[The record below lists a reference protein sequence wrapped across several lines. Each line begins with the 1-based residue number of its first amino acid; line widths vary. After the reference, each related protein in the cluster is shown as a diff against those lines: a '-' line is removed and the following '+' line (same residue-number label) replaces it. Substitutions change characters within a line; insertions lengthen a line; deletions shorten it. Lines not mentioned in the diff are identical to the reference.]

1 MGILLMRAGLLF
13 TGAEE
18 IPDGWLLAR
27 DGVIAEV
34 GSGQPPPADEVLS
47 LPSCLAVPGLVN
59 AHDHMYQWATRGY
72 VPDGGLFEWLRALYP
87 VWAQI
92 DADTVRVAAR
102 AAMARLLLSGCTLS
116 TDHHYV
122 FPHGQMGIFEALVE
136 TSRELGLRFHPCR
149 GSMSLGESKGGL
161 PPDSVVEDE
170 DAILAH
176 TEEMISKF
184 HDPGPGAM
192 CRVVVAPCS
201 PFSVTPQ
208 LMRESAELARRH
220 GVRLHTHLAETL
232 DEERFCQEHFGKRP
246 FELMQDL
253 GWTGGDVWFAHGIHF
268 DDAEIGH
275 VASSR
280 TGVAHCPSS
289 NMRLGAGAC
298 RVEDLVRAGAV
309 VGLGVDGAAS
319 NEDAN
324 LAGEVHQALLMA
336 RTRAAMEGR
345 EDAATALSARDAWRL
360 ATAGGAECLGRDDCG
375 SLTAGKCADV
385 AFFRLDDLAH
395 AGMDDPLA
403 ALALAPPAR
412 AEAVVVNGK
421 IVVREGRLLTG
432 DEALIARDLAAE
444 SKRLASRA
452 SARP

>member
-1 MGILLMRAGLLF
+1 VTALLLRAGLLF
-13 TGAEE
+13 TGGEE
-18 IPDGWLLAR
+18 IQNGWLLAR
-27 DGVIAEV
+27 DGMIAEV
-34 GSGQPPPADEVLS
+34 GSGPPPSADEVLN
-47 LPSCLAVPGLVN
+47 LPNSVAVPGLVN

-72 VPDGGLFEWLRALYP
+72 VPDGGLFDWLRTLYP

-92 DADTVRVAAR
+92 DSDTVRIAAR

-116 TDHHYV
+116 ADHHYV
-122 FPHGQMGIFEALVE
+122 FPHGQARLFEALVE
-136 TSRELGLRFHPCR
+136 SAQELGLRFHPCR

-161 PPDSVVEDE
+161 PPDSVVEAE

-176 TEEMISKF
+176 TDEMIGRF

-208 LMRESAELARRH
+208 LMRDSAELARRR

-232 DEERFCQEHFGKRP
+232 DEERFCLERFGKRP

-253 GWTGGDVWFAHGIHF
+253 GWTGDDVWFAHGIHF
-268 DDAEIGH
+268 DDGEIGH
-275 VASSR
+275 VARSQ
-280 TGVAHCPSS
+280 TGIAHCPSS

-298 RVEDLVRAGAV
+298 RVEDLVRAGAI

-319 NEDAN
+319 NEDSN
-324 LAGEVHQALLMA
+324 LAAEVHQAVLMA
-336 RTRAAMEGR
+336 RTRAAMQGR

-360 ATAGGAECLGRDDCG
+360 ATAGGARCLGRDDCG
-375 SLTAGKCADV
+375 TLAAGKCADV

-403 ALALAPPAR
+403 ALALAPPSR
-412 AEAVVVNGK
+412 ADAVVVNGK
-421 IVVREGRLLTG
+421 IVVRDGRLLTG
-432 DEALIARDLAAE
+432 EEAEIARELAAE
-444 SKRLASRA
+444 SVRLRDYCVV
-452 SARP
+452 R